1 MKQSSFVIASAL
13 VVHLT
18 TVGGAGAQAMKT
30 PGQSS
35 SQSNVVKPAP
45 LDFSPELLQSLRLP
59 AGFKIEKF
67 AEGLKTPR
75 VIVVGPNGGLYVS
88 SRDEGTITFLSDRGG
103 TADGRR
109 IVVQKPNVHGIAVR
123 EGELFYITIREIF
136 AAPISTDGSIGT
148 ERRIASDLP
157 DAGQHPNRTIAF
169 GLDGF
174 LYVSVGSTCNDCEEN
189 NPENAT
195 LLKMRPDGSGRE
207 IVATGLRNTIGFA
220 WEPRSGALY
229 GLDNGVDTYGDDEQ
243 PEELNRIEP
252 GKTYGWPFILG
263 AGMKHPLREPKSGTL
278 DDWDRNSVRPTLTY
292 TAHAASMQLVFAD
305 GSNFPPE
312 FRADAF
318 ATMHG
323 SWNRKPPSGY
333 EIVRIRFQ
341 DGKPTTIEPFV
352 SGFLLDQGGGRWAR
366 FARPFGLVVAR
377 DGSMLMGDEQNGI
390 IYRISH
396 VP

>member
-1 MKQSSFVIASAL
+1 
-13 VVHLT
+13 
-18 TVGGAGAQAMKT
+18 MKT

-45 LDFSPELLQSLRLP
+45 LDFSPELLRSLRLP

-103 TADGRR
+103 AADGGR
-109 IVVQKPNVHGIAVR
+109 IVLQKPNVHGIAVR

-136 AAPISTDGSIGT
+136 AAPIAADGSIGT

-157 DAGQHPNRTIAF
+157 DAGQHPNRTMAF

-195 LLKMRPDGSGRE
+195 LLKMRPDGTGRE
-207 IVATGLRNTIGFA
+207 IVASGLRNTIGFA

-243 PEELNRIEP
+243 PEEFNRIEP

-263 AGMKHPLREPKSGTL
+263 AGMKHPLREPKNGTSMIGTGTVCGPL
-278 DDWDRNSVRPTLTY
+278 SLTPRMLHLCSSCLPTEAISRPNFGPMPLPRC
-292 TAHAASMQLVFAD
+292 TAHGIA
-305 GSNFPPE
+305 NR
-312 FRADAF
+312 RAG
-318 ATMHG
+318 TR
-323 SWNRKPPSGY
+323 S
-333 EIVRIRFQ
+333 
-341 DGKPTTIEPFV
+341 
-352 SGFLLDQGGGRWAR
+352 SGFDFRMESPQSSNRLSRAFCLIKGTDDGRDLHVRLDWSSPGTA
-366 FARPFGLVVAR
+366 AC
-377 DGSMLMGDEQNGI
+377 
-390 IYRISH
+390 
-396 VP
+396 

>member
-1 MKQSSFVIASAL
+1 MPRARASVRKNRSDLFHAIPAEIKPSE
-13 VVHLT
+13 T
-18 TVGGAGAQAMKT
+18 AQINFSWQGGDA
-30 PGQSS
+30 
-35 SQSNVVKPAP
+35 AP

-207 IVATGLRNTIGFA
+207 IVAIGFA
-220 WEPRSGALY
+220 KH
-229 GLDNGVDTYGDDEQ
+229 
-243 PEELNRIEP
+243 NRIR
-252 GKTYGWPFILG
+252 LG
-263 AGMKHPLREPKSGTL
+263 TPLRSF
-278 DDWDRNSVRPTLTY
+278 VRPG
-292 TAHAASMQLVFAD
+292 QW
-305 GSNFPPE
+305 G
-312 FRADAF
+312 
-318 ATMHG
+318 
-323 SWNRKPPSGY
+323 GY
-333 EIVRIRFQ
+333 LRR
-341 DGKPTTIEPFV
+341 
-352 SGFLLDQGGGRWAR
+352 R
-366 FARPFGLVVAR
+366 
-377 DGSMLMGDEQNGI
+377 
-390 IYRISH
+390 
-396 VP
+396 